1 VPLALGYSD
10 GMSPSENDP
19 MSQPDENTQ
28 TADPAAAPAPPA
40 NPPADEDSI
49 EKGEEQLDR
58 IVGN

>member
-1 VPLALGYSD
+1 
-10 GMSPSENDP
+10 MSTSENDP
-19 MSQPDENTQ
+19 LSQPDENTR

-40 NPPADEDSI
+40 NPPADEESI